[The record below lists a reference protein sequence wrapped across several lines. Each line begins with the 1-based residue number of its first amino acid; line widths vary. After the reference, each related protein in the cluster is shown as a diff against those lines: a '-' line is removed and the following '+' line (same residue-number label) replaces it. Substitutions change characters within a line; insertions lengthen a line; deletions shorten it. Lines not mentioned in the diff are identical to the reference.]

1 MASKETR
8 LTQRASTFSA
18 TPRISNPRAM
28 CVTAVQS
35 PFQQSAVAVPLPE
48 KVSVVPSLSS
58 SALTASAAKAAGTSA
73 SIRLST
79 SRMLRSFFLIPFLL
93 FQQSGY

>member
-1 MASKETR
+1 MP
-8 LTQRASTFSA
+8 LML
-18 TPRISNPRAM
+18 NPRAM

-35 PFQQSAVAVPLPE
+35 PSQQSAVAVPLPE
-48 KVSVVPSLSS
+48 KVSVVPSLPS

-79 SRMLRSFFLIPFLL
+79 SRMLKSFFFIPFLL
-93 FQQSGY
+93 YFLEWVLSV